1 MRTCPRPSIYWATG
15 RGSSSLEL
23 WINAE
28 LCACLSPVG
37 FAGATEAPPLHL
49 LLLLLFICTRDPLQP
64 GLPLGVPGEGKG
76 ILWPVMCPGR
86 MCVSVLWFVIYFGP
100 RHTASVISQL
110 WEGQEPEPWATQI
123 RVGGGICLQG
133 PREQVV
139 YWMGIQALNRQEV
152 PLSLCSQLGSVANV
166 VTSNQGPCPSPL
178 AS

>member
-1 MRTCPRPSIYWATG
+1 M
-15 RGSSSLEL
+15 
-23 WINAE
+23 
-28 LCACLSPVG
+28 
-37 FAGATEAPPLHL
+37 
-49 LLLLLFICTRDPLQP
+49 
-64 GLPLGVPGEGKG
+64 
-76 ILWPVMCPGR
+76 
-86 MCVSVLWFVIYFGP
+86 SVLWFVIYFGP
-100 RHTASVISQL
+100 RRTASVISQL
-110 WEGQEPEPWATQI
+110 WEGQEPWATQI